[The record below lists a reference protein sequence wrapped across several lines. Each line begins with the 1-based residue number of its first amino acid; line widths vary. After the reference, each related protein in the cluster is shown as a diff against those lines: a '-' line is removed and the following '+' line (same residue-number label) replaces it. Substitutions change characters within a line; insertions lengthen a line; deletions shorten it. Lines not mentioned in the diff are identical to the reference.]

1 MVSNDDNELN
11 NELSKIEN
19 DSDINMPHNANS
31 IEDNNVNNSKKD
43 KGVRVIKRE
52 AKDIIST
59 TIADI
64 VSVGATFGISALMYA
79 GMAIFPEFIAPAA
92 ELVRNGVAPY
102 WGGKIGELTANVMK
116 KILRVNKQDK
126 QKIDN
131 NKTKESF
138 TKRVLKKII
147 EPFKGITKEGTL
159 NLVTGSLGA
168 IAFFALATALTT
180 PASPMVALIITSVS
194 AMTGG
199 YLGEKYLISGIKK
212 AYKEKLGIPKAAR
225 NIKKLFSK
233 KNSKREILEDIDKDI
248 IKQKE
253 EVTKVMKEL
262 IEQDRGAEIVEVGIR
277 GLLRIGRIGAILTGT
292 SIGGFANLADDII
305 IPMAV
310 NSVLLTTEKTVTPPM
325 NKPAKT
331 LHTATA
337 KQIKMQLCA
346 DFPFFFIAII

>member
-126 QKIDN
+126 K
-131 NKTKESF
+131 KT
-138 TKRVLKKII
+138 
-147 EPFKGITKEGTL
+147 
-159 NLVTGSLGA
+159 
-168 IAFFALATALTT
+168 
-180 PASPMVALIITSVS
+180 
-194 AMTGG
+194 
-199 YLGEKYLISGIKK
+199 
-212 AYKEKLGIPKAAR
+212 
-225 NIKKLFSK
+225 
-233 KNSKREILEDIDKDI
+233 
-248 IKQKE
+248 
-253 EVTKVMKEL
+253 
-262 IEQDRGAEIVEVGIR
+262 
-277 GLLRIGRIGAILTGT
+277 
-292 SIGGFANLADDII
+292 
-305 IPMAV
+305 
-310 NSVLLTTEKTVTPPM
+310 
-325 NKPAKT
+325 
-331 LHTATA
+331 
-337 KQIKMQLCA
+337 
-346 DFPFFFIAII
+346 